1 MSGIGESQSD
11 EALTSATAALAKR
24 LEQHVVAE
32 GVETETQCRVLT
44 ELGCDELQGYLFSKP
59 LPAEEFARYLR
70 RAEKATES
78 GDLARPEDAR

>member
-1 MSGIGESQSD
+1 MSG
-11 EALTSATAALAKR
+11 SASARLAKG

-32 GVETETQCRVLT
+32 GVETATQCRVLT

-59 LPAEEFARYLR
+59 LPAEGFARYLR
-70 RAEKATES
+70 RAEKATER

>member
-1 MSGIGESQSD
+1 MSRVGESQID
-11 EALTSATAALAKR
+11 EDVTSAI
-24 LEQHVVAE
+24 VAE
-32 GVETETQCRVLT
+32 GVETETQRRVLT
-44 ELGCDELQGYLFSKP
+44 ELGCDELQGHLFSKP